1 MSVWNRSHPVLS
13 PLQQH
18 LTPNGGIAVV
28 EYASTI
34 IALRNLFA
42 LFFQTPS
49 NAYLYGRFC
58 EWKLKILFGL
68 LSDVLRLTCSPD
80 IRVPTQYAFIVSCI
94 SSSVSKA
101 YLAPEMV
108 VVSRAK
114 AHVLFVCSTLS
125 TTKCYSISTWNFV
138 GTDALTSTIQWS
150 FCKDSLRTSGINGF
164 VDCVLHYNDVGM

>member
-101 YLAPEMV
+101 YLAPEIKTSMLNGEQSKSSCV
-108 VVSRAK
+108 IRM
-114 AHVLFVCSTLS
+114 F
-125 TTKCYSISTWNFV
+125 YSFHNKMLLNFDVEFCWNRCLDLDNSVKF
-138 GTDALTSTIQWS
+138 L
-150 FCKDSLRTSGINGF
+150 
-164 VDCVLHYNDVGM
+164 